1 MKTRVFLRCDGGT
14 HIGMGHVVRCL
25 ALANMLREHFTI
37 CFLVQKTDESVYEW
51 ITSHGFTYTLL
62 ERTSDES
69 TDILQT
75 TDAINRLGQK
85 NDIVVLDGY
94 HLQTRHQQ
102 AIQEH
107 GFKVAAIDDLH
118 AWHHVANAVIN
129 HAPGIAPASYDT
141 ETHTRLLLGLDY
153 VLLRPELIAATQV
166 ERTIQPPTQF
176 LVSMGAADEHNRT
189 HLFTQLIIEKF
200 ADATVHMLVS
210 SLNPHLEQLKEYQQ
224 ANATRVHLHLNLQT
238 TELVDR
244 LLKTDVV
251 VCPAST
257 ISLEACAAGCTLITG
272 YTAQNQLGIL
282 AGLVEKS
289 AALSLGSFLEIE
301 ETEAAN
307 RIQHLLNDATVR
319 HNQLLAQR
327 SLIDGRSG
335 LRIACSFMEIARNA
349 HVRFANTNDAKLYFK
364 WANDPEVRANSYQTE
379 PIEWPNHEEWFS
391 RAVASP
397 EGYLLVYSIDDIPAG
412 QMRLKLENDTAVI
425 NYSVDATFRGQGLGK
440 WLLEHIAVRIA
451 IDKPLLKFIEGWV
464 KKTNEPSMRAFQA
477 SGYAPAEETADS
489 VLFRRNLSRH

>member
-1 MKTRVFLRCDGGT
+1 MKPRVFLRCDGGK

-37 CFLVQKTDESVYEW
+37 CFLIQTTDESVYEW
-51 ITSHGFTYTLL
+51 IKSQGFTYTLL

-75 TDAINRLGQK
+75 LDALNCLGQK
-85 NDIVVLDGY
+85 NDLVVLDGY

-129 HAPGIAPASYDT
+129 HAPGITSSSYDC
-141 ETHTRLLLGLDY
+141 ESHTRLLLGLDY
-153 VLLRPELIAATQV
+153 VLLRPELIAATEV
-166 ERTIQPPTQF
+166 ERTIQPPTQY

-189 HLFTQLIIEKF
+189 LFFTQLIIEKF
-200 ADATVHMLVS
+200 ADATMHMLVS
-210 SLNPHLEQLKEYQQ
+210 SLNPHLEELKEYQQ
-224 ANATRVHLHLNLQT
+224 ANASRVHLHLNLQT
-238 TELVDR
+238 NELVDR

-282 AGLVEKS
+282 AGLEEKS
-289 AALSLGSFLEIE
+289 AALSLGSFLEIDE
-301 ETEAAN
+301 AEAAK
-307 RIQHLLNDATVR
+307 RIQHLVNDAAAR
-319 HNQLLAQR
+319 HNQFLAQR

-335 LRIACSFMEIARNA
+335 LRIACAFMEIARNA
-349 HVRFANTNDAKLYFK
+349 RVRFANTNDAKLYFQ
-364 WANDPEVRANSYQTE
+364 WSNDPEVRANSYQTD
-379 PIEWPNHEEWFS
+379 PIEWSHHEQWFS
-391 RAVASP
+391 RVVESP
-397 EGYLLVYSIDDIPAG
+397 ETYMLVYSIEDVPAA
-412 QMRLKLENDTAVI
+412 QMRLKLENDKAVI
-425 NYSVDATFRGQGLGK
+425 NYSVDAAFRGQGLGK
-440 WLLEHIAVRIA
+440 WLLEHIAVRVA
-451 IDKPLLKFIEGWV
+451 IDKPHLQHIEGWV
-464 KKTNEPSMRAFQA
+464 KKSNEPSMRAFQS
-477 SGYAPAEETADS
+477 SGYAPAEQTADS
-489 VLFRRNLSRH
+489 VLFRRNLPRH